1 MHVLKKYKAI
11 LLSGLLVV
19 AFCAASYGIVGR
31 ADATDSKYTYA
42 EHIFQDGTVNEINIE
57 IDEEDWQDM
66 LDNPLEEEYHQ
77 ANITI
82 NGETIGNVAI
92 RTKGNNSLTSVA
104 NSDSDRYSFKIDFD
118 YYDDNGNYYGL
129 KKLCLNNN
137 YSDNSSMREYISYKI
152 MGELGL
158 DVPECGYSNITVNGE
173 EWGLYLAVE
182 AVDETFLATHFDDAT
197 GDLYKPEGQ
206 EGTGADLVYNGDD
219 ISSYT
224 GLNLK
229 TNEETSD
236 GKEIIALMKALE
248 DGENLEDV
256 LDVEKALK
264 YIAANVALANFD
276 SYLGNTTHNYYLYEE
291 DGYFTVIPWDMNLAF
306 GGFGGGEVDIY
317 EPTSQSMGG
326 FGGPGGDGGDRKNEA
341 NTQNSNANIAADAV
355 STAAQVD
362 TGSQAQPPDNGNM
375 QGGGQP
381 SDGSQAQPPDNGN
394 MQGGGQPSDGSQAQ
408 PPDNGNMQ
416 GGGQPSDGSQAQPPD
431 NGNMQGGGQPSDG
444 SQAQPPDNGNMQ
456 GGGQPSDGS
465 QAQPPD
471 NGNMQGGG
479 QPSDGS
485 QAQPP
490 DNGNMQGGGQ
500 PSDGSQAQPPDNGNM
515 QGGGQPSDGSQAQPP
530 DNGNMQGGGQPSDGS
545 QAQPPDN
552 GNMQDGGQPKNGNQN
567 ENSQSDNQDTQ
578 DMPQGMPSMGSDEK
592 PLVTTLL
599 ANKTYLSM
607 YEGYLREIAEN
618 YLTQE
623 YMTTLVEQVHDLIA
637 PYVEKD
643 ATAFCTYEEFEQ
655 ACSTDPTDQY
665 SLVYYAVNM
674 AESIENQLAGG
685 EPTFNTSSMKGGGM
699 GGGEFGGGGERPE
712 MPNRDGASAE
722 TTATNLTGVTDADT
736 ADTTKQ
742 AENAEISASA
752 PADTQA
758 DSGQQNGQQNGQ
770 PSTAPDFGGGGKGEN
785 PPDLPGGGG
794 GKNGGES
801 RVTLSECLPTIAV
814 CGGVFAVGVVV
825 LVLFRRKKELKP
837 PKETKN

>member
-394 MQGGGQPSDGSQAQ
+394 MQ
-408 PPDNGNMQ
+408 
-416 GGGQPSDGSQAQPPD
+416 
-431 NGNMQGGGQPSDG
+431 
-444 SQAQPPDNGNMQ
+444 
-456 GGGQPSDGS
+456 
-465 QAQPPD
+465 
-471 NGNMQGGG
+471 
-479 QPSDGS
+479 
-485 QAQPP
+485 
-490 DNGNMQGGGQ
+490 
-500 PSDGSQAQPPDNGNM
+500 
-515 QGGGQPSDGSQAQPP
+515 
-530 DNGNMQGGGQPSDGS
+530 
-545 QAQPPDN
+545 
-552 GNMQDGGQPKNGNQN
+552 DGGQPKNGNQN

-618 YLTQE
+618 YMTQE